1 MGFLLKIILFGVA
14 LYGLWKTFRYWK
26 GLFDRF
32 TGNPEVPPQRPPQRA
47 PQGPPKDPSASPP
60 PADPAPQ
67 PPAPAA
73 RKVVVEDTVQCA
85 GCGAYISTAAE
96 KCGHCGRPRP

>member
-1 MGFLLKIILFGVA
+1 MGLLLKIALFGVA
-14 LYGLWKTFRYWK
+14 LYGVWKTFRYWK
-26 GLFDRF
+26 GMFDRF
-32 TGNPEVPPQRPPQRA
+32 TGRPEVPPQRPP
-47 PQGPPKDPSASPP
+47 
-60 PADPAPQ
+60 APQ
-67 PPAPAA
+67 PGPPPVAPPA